1 MGRPSEER
9 SRDEVGP
16 IRSLKSGLAA
26 KGNVGMNEINPMMRS
41 AAIQKLIAERAY
53 ELWENQGRPYGCDLI
68 HWHEAEQE
76 IMGCVRRSSFPPQG
90 NAAIQKLI
98 AERAY
103 ELWENQGKPHGCD
116 LIHWHEVE
124 QDIIDCVRRSLLSV
138 CPEGS
143 QVI

>member
-26 KGNVGMNEINPMMRS
+26 KGSVGMNEINPMMRS

-76 IMGCVRRSSFPPQG
+76 IMGCVRRSSFRL
-90 NAAIQKLI
+90 K
-98 AERAY
+98 ET
-103 ELWENQGKPHGCD
+103 
-116 LIHWHEVE
+116 
-124 QDIIDCVRRSLLSV
+124 RRSRSSSRSERMIPAALSGHRF
-138 CPEGS
+138 CPGAS
-143 QVI
+143 GD